1 MKKFVL
7 FLSLLILQSS
17 SIFAQ
22 DTSSGASSLPIA
34 DEELL
39 NIETAQTPFSL
50 KDALEEARNQNP
62 EILAAKKK
70 WQAEKAVVLGVKSLP
85 DPEMGVEF
93 WGTHEKWY
101 DVGQRIPFPGKLHL
115 KGKAQEHEA
124 RRYQEIYYGKE
135 NEILQRVKAAYYSYF
150 LAVRQIEIFQESVNL
165 LKRFSKVAE
174 NKYSVNRT
182 SQSDVLKA
190 QVEYFKSLNVLV
202 TLKQDKETAEAE
214 LNSLLNRKPFV
225 TAFGKPV
232 EPRLA
237 PLNQDYD
244 QLIKTALQRRPEVH
258 AARHHLEHEKTL
270 VSSAWAELLPDT
282 NFQYSRRTFSDG
294 QKDDNIFIVKFSV
307 PFAYL
312 WKQGSF
318 IKSSKLSLDEAKA
331 ELASQENLTYYEVK
345 SVLVKAETARRL
357 VELYK
362 TSVIPQTETS
372 LKVSTSGYESGTTSF
387 LDLLDSERTW
397 LQFQMEYYQYL
408 AQYWTYVA
416 ALERV
421 VGEELVP
428 FEGK

>member
-1 MKKFVL
+1 MKKIVL
-7 FLSLLILQSS
+7 FLALLIIQTALV
-17 SIFAQ
+17 FAQ
-22 DTSSGASSLPIA
+22 DAGGGASTLPIA
-34 DEELL
+34 DDELL
-39 NIETAQTPFSL
+39 NIETAQTTFSL

-70 WQAEKAVVLGVKSLP
+70 WQAEKAAVVGVKSLP
-85 DPEMGVEF
+85 DPEIGLEY
-93 WGTHEKWY
+93 WGSDEKWY

-115 KGKAQEHEA
+115 KEKPQDHQA
-124 RRYQEIYYGKE
+124 RRYQEIYYGRQ

-174 NKYSVNRT
+174 NKYSVNRST
-182 SQSDVLKA
+182 QSDVLKA
-190 QVEYFKSLNVLV
+190 QVEYFKSLNALV

-225 TAFGKPV
+225 TTFGKPL
-232 EPRLA
+232 EPRLS
-237 PLNQDYD
+237 PLDQNYD
-244 QLIKTALQRRPEVH
+244 ELIKTALERRPEVH
-258 AARHHLEHEKTL
+258 AAQHHVEHEKTL

-318 IKSSKLSLDEAKA
+318 IKSSKLSLEEAKA
-331 ELASQENLTYYEVK
+331 SLDSEENLTYYEVK
-345 SVLVKAETARRL
+345 SALVKAQTARRL

-362 TSVIPQTETS
+362 TSVIPQAETS
-372 LKVSTSGYESGTTSF
+372 LKVSTTGYESGTTSF
-387 LDLLDSERTW
+387 LDLLVSERTW

>member
-1 MKKFVL
+1 MKKIML
-7 FLSLLILQSS
+7 FLSLLIVQSS
-17 SIFAQ
+17 PVFAQ
-22 DTSSGASSLPIA
+22 DAGAGTGSLPIA
-34 DEELL
+34 DDELL
-39 NIETAQTPFSL
+39 NIETTQTPFSL

-70 WQAEKAVVLGVKSLP
+70 WLSEKTAIVGVKQLP
-85 DPEMGVEF
+85 DPEFGLEY
-93 WGTHEKWY
+93 WGTDEKWY
-101 DVGQRIPFPGKLHL
+101 DIGQKIPFPGKLHL

-124 RRYQEIYYGKE
+124 RRYQEIYLAKE
-135 NEILQRVKAAYYSYF
+135 NEILQKVKAAYYSYF
-150 LAVRQIEIFQESVNL
+150 LAARQIEIFQESVNL

-190 QVEYFKSLNVLV
+190 QVEYFKSLNALV
-202 TLKQDKETAEAE
+202 TLEQDKETAEAE
-214 LNSLLNRKPFV
+214 LNALLNRKPFV
-225 TAFGKPV
+225 TAFGKPL
-232 EPRLA
+232 EPGLA
-237 PLNQDYD
+237 PIDNSYD
-244 QLIKTALQRRPEVH
+244 ELVKTALEKRPEIH
-258 AARHHLEHEKTL
+258 AARHHVEHEKAL
-270 VSSAWAELLPDT
+270 ASSAWSELLPDT

-318 IKSSKLSLDEAKA
+318 IKSAKLSLEEAKA
-331 ELASQENLTYYEVK
+331 DLASEENLTYYQVK
-345 SVLVKAETARRL
+345 SILVKAQTARRL

-362 TSVIPQTETS
+362 TSVIPQAETS
-372 LKVSTSGYESGTTSF
+372 LKVSTAGYESASISF

-408 AQYWTYVA
+408 AQYWTYLA

-421 VGEELVP
+421 VGEDLVP